1 MQMDNKRIDREQDTR
16 DDFQRP
22 DSWKPAS
29 LLPEFKKVPGWAYRW
44 IRTSVMNEADN
55 LNVSSKM
62 REGWEPVKL
71 ADHPEMKLMVDQ
83 NSRFKDGIEIGG
95 LLLCKIPEEFVEQR
109 KAHYAQ
115 QAKQQADAVDNS
127 FMKQNDPRMPLFAES
142 KATTS
147 FGKGK

>member
-1 MQMDNKRIDREQDTR
+1 MDNTNRQDREIDTR
-16 DDFQRP
+16 DDFQRA
-22 DSWKPAS
+22 DSSKPAS
-29 LLPEFKKVPGWAYRW
+29 LLPEFKKVPGWAYSLV
-44 IRTSVMNEADN
+44 RTSLLNEADN

-71 ADHPEMKLMVDQ
+71 ADHPEMKIMVDQ
-83 NSRFKDGIEIGG
+83 NSRFKDGVEIGG
-95 LLLCKIPEEFVEQR
+95 LLLCKIPEEFVAQR
-109 KAHYAQ
+109 KAYYENKS
-115 QAKQQADAVDNS
+115 KQQADAVDNS

>member
-1 MQMDNKRIDREQDTR
+1 
-16 DDFQRP
+16 
-22 DSWKPAS
+22 
-29 LLPEFKKVPGWAYRW
+29 
-44 IRTSVMNEADN
+44 MNEADN

-83 NSRFKDGIEIGG
+83 NSRFKDGVEIGG
-95 LLLCKIPEEFVEQR
+95 LLLCKIPQEFVDQR
-109 KAHYAQ
+109 KAHYAT

-127 FMKQNDPRMPLFAES
+127 FLKQSDSRMPLFSEK

-147 FGKGK
+147 FGKGN